1 VGKAFYAHL
10 QQWRQGG
17 CKGAQKRKGDQ
28 AMVAME
34 GQ

>member
-10 QQWRQGG
+10 QQRRQGG
-17 CKGAQKRKGDQ
+17 CKGARMRKGDQ
-28 AMVAME
+28 AMVATE